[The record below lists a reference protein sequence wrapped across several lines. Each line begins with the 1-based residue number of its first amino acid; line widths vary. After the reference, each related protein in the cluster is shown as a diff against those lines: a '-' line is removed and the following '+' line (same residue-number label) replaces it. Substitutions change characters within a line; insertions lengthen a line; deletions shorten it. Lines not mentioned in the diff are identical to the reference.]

1 MEFTYLP
8 FLLLI
13 LLSETLFLLHVEESK
28 LNHVKIIKIQ
38 GLIGIIFLLFSMF
51 FVYKNIL
58 LSAFVLLLISV
69 VSFITICRILFKD

>member
-28 LNHVKIIKIQ
+28 LNHNHILKIQ
-38 GLIGIIFLLFSMF
+38 PIIGLF
-51 FVYKNIL
+51 FVISSLYFCYEGL
-58 LSAFVLLLISV
+58 LVSGAVLLLTGI
-69 VSFITICRILFKD
+69 VSFMVIIRLLFKD